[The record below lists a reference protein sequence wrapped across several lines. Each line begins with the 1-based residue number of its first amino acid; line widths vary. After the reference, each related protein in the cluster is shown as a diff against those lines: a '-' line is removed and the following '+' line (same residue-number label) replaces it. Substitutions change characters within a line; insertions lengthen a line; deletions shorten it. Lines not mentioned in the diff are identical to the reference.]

1 MARAR
6 KGRSIK
12 QKMGFLIYGKQGS
25 GKSSLALEFAK
36 MKREDGKPFR
46 VLYLDS
52 EAGSIDSYLDDYE
65 AEGIDIDNI
74 YIVYTQ
80 SLSEVNS
87 YISKITKGEDLYELD
102 DDGNETDD
110 IVLDSDGEPFKP
122 DAIVIDSASVLYIAT
137 QQGLTEF
144 SKKRAKVRANK
155 NELTGLEKQ
164 VAIEGAKIEIQ
175 DYNTLKFDGQDL
187 ILSLL
192 GSGKHF
198 AVIARE
204 TDEKVRKETNE
215 KGNFTSVSTGNK
227 IPDGSKDLAYNVK
240 TVIHMV
246 EDDYGNIIAEI
257 KDKDRTKVHKR
268 NEIIESPTL
277 LDWEVLI
284 EKGKGKKDYTLT
296 NTLDSA
302 VKTEEERYINSEGN
316 NEEETQ
322 TNSSKSESTI
332 TVEELHNQIK
342 AIVDTFTPTKKKS
355 LKPKLDKVGLPT
367 KFSTITNIDD
377 LKTFLKIVQ
386 E

>member
-87 YISKITKGEDLYELD
+87 YISKITKSEDLYELD

-227 IPDGSKDLAYNVK
+227 IPDGFKDLAYNVK

-342 AIVDTFTPTKKKS
+342 AIVDTFTPTKKKA

>member
-12 QKMGFLIYGKQGS
+12 QKMGFL
-25 GKSSLALEFAK
+25 
-36 MKREDGKPFR
+36 
-46 VLYLDS
+46 
-52 EAGSIDSYLDDYE
+52 
-65 AEGIDIDNI
+65 EGIDIDNI

-227 IPDGSKDLAYNVK
+227 IPDGFKDLAYNVK

-342 AIVDTFTPTKKKS
+342 AIVDTFTPTKKKA